1 MTTRSAWVRH
11 VHRAVLAL
19 GAGLPF
25 LADMHAPERDP
36 PSEKRSF
43 QVLAGRA
50 QGTTWQIR
58 YASEVPLIDS
68 SRAAYLFREV
78 DRSLSLYQ
86 DSSLISRFNR
96 SAAGV
101 VADKHL
107 LRVVGR
113 SIQVFEASRGAFDI
127 TVKPLMDLFRTHPD
141 ASARRVADAMRCM
154 GSQRI
159 RIRGDSLSKDCSAL
173 QIDCNGIAQGYTVD
187 LFADL
192 LETNGVADY
201 LVELGGEI
209 RSRGNNAK
217 GEPWVLGVEV
227 PMEDGMADGI
237 GKRLR
242 PEGRAVTTSGNWH
255 LKRGADGRPV
265 VHIIDPRTGR
275 PSNNGMISATVLAR
289 DAMTA
294 DALDNV
300 CMVLGP
306 RKAMAFIDAMPD
318 VEAWIVFKD
327 EQGRLRDTSSS
338 GFECHEVQRFPK
350 TPVTEAPIR
359 PELRRP

>member
-1 MTTRSAWVRH
+1 MTRSAWVRH

-25 LADMHAPERDP
+25 LAVMHAPERDP
-36 PSEKRSF
+36 PSEKCSF

-68 SRAAYLFREV
+68 SRAADLFREV

-101 VADKHL
+101 LADTHL

-192 LETNGVADY
+192 LEANGVGDY

-227 PMEDGMADGI
+227 PMEGGMADGI

-275 PSNNGMISATVLAR
+275 ASNYGMVSATVLAR

-306 RKAMAFIDAMPD
+306 EAGIRFIESWPEA
-318 VEAWIVFKD
+318 EAWLVYRD
-327 EQGRLRDTSSS
+327 GSGRMRDTCTA
-338 GFECHEVQRFPK
+338 GFSRYEMR
-350 TPVTEAPIR
+350 
-359 PELRRP
+359 